1 MKLRDEILEAVVIPR
16 VSIFT
21 LRIHTGHGIYRVSTQ
36 KAGTGGRVDEE
47 FFFGIIPEHF
57 KKRMWR

>member
-47 FFFGIIPEHF
+47 FFGELFQNIF
-57 KKRMWR
+57 